1 MLSAYFSFSQNQKDT
16 IVFDRKLEEVT
27 ISATKTAKSIAKLPI
42 PVMIISEKEIEEFG
56 SSKLFDVIKNAN
68 QNNNTLHTVHY
79 NSVSLDDLRE
89 DVVMESSSLEKE
101 IIIENFPK
109 EKNGF
114 LVVAKVI
121 ED

>member
-1 MLSAYFSFSQNQKDT
+1 MKNMGKIMTVDILSSIKG
-16 IVFDRKLEEVT
+16 
-27 ISATKTAKSIAKLPI
+27 AKP
-42 PVMIISEKEIEEFG
+42 SE
-56 SSKLFDVIKNAN
+56 SVNTLFDVIKNAN
-68 QNNNTLHTVHY
+68 QNNNSLNTVNN

-89 DVVMESSSLEKE
+89 DVVLESSALEKE
-101 IIIENFPK
+101 IIIENFPR